1 MIGKICGTG
10 SCVPGHILD
19 NDDLSQMVDTSDA
32 WIRERTGVAR
42 RHIIEGETTVT
53 MAAEAARR
61 ALENGNV
68 QPEEVD
74 LLIVCTF
81 TSEVLLP
88 CAACE
93 VQKELGAVHAACFD
107 LNAACTGFL
116 FAYNTAQA
124 YITAGM
130 CRTVLLIGSESLS
143 NMVNWKDRGTCI
155 LFGDGAGAAVLRA
168 EPGELP
174 APVMHSDG
182 ASGGA
187 LTLMSRHRKGREK
200 GEHAGSRPDACPAE
214 QAPPGYGAE
223 GLPIQSHVDQAS
235 VHPEEF
241 IRMDGREVFR
251 FAVKKVPE
259 AICELLDHSG
269 MVAGQIDYF
278 LLHQANRR
286 IVESVAKRLD
296 VEIEKFPMNLEE
308 YGNTSSAS
316 IPILL
321 DEMNR
326 DGRLKPGQTIVL
338 AGFGAGLSWGAA
350 VLKWQPPKNI
360 VMPAWL

>member
-42 RHIIEGETTVT
+42 RHIIEKETTVS

-269 MVAGQIDYF
+269 MDAGQIDYF

>member
-1 MIGKICGTG
+1 M
-10 SCVPGHILD
+10 
-19 NDDLSQMVDTSDA
+19 
-32 WIRERTGVAR
+32 
-42 RHIIEGETTVT
+42 
-53 MAAEAARR
+53 
-61 ALENGNV
+61 
-68 QPEEVD
+68 
-74 LLIVCTF
+74 
-81 TSEVLLP
+81 LLP

-124 YITAGM
+124 YIAAGL
-130 CRTVLLIGSESLS
+130 CRTALLIGSESLS

-174 APVMHSDG
+174 SPVMHSDG
-182 ASGGA
+182 AAGPA
-187 LTLMSRHRKGREK
+187 LTLMSRHRKGWAEEK
-200 GEHAGSRPDACPAE
+200 NAGQKPAASLAG
-214 QAPPGYGAE
+214 QDPQGNMAE
-223 GLPIQSHVDQAS
+223 VLPIQSHVDQAS
-235 VHPEEF
+235 IHPEEF

-251 FAVKKVPE
+251 FAVKRVPE
-259 AICELLDHSG
+259 VIRELLDSSG
-269 MVAGQIDYF
+269 MGPEEIDYF
-278 LLHQANRR
+278 VLHQANRR

-296 VEIEKFPMNLEE
+296 AEIEKFPMNLEE

-326 DGRLKPGQTIVL
+326 DGRLKSGQTIVL

-350 VLKWQPPKNI
+350 ILKW
-360 VMPAWL
+360 